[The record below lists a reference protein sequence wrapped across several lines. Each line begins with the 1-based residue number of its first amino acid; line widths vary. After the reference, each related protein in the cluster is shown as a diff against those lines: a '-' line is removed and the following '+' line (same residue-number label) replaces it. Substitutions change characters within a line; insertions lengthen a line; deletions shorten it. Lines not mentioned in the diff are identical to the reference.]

1 VSSVAEWL
9 KDLGDEIPGWT
20 VVAVVVMLI
29 LLAVG
34 GRILNVVDTT
44 AAGVE
49 SAVGNAVKNYT
60 ALPNYGYRELVRGVW
75 ATLTVILASATA
87 VFAVAKMVS
96 AFIKT
101 GEEE

>member
-1 VSSVAEWL
+1 VSSVTEWF

-20 VVAVVVMLI
+20 VVVVVMMLI

-34 GRILNVVDTT
+34 GRILNIVDTT
-44 AAGVE
+44 ATGVE
-49 SAVGNAVKNYT
+49 SVVGNAVKNYT

-75 ATLTVILASATA
+75 ATLTGILASATA

-96 AFIKT
+96 AFVKT